1 MADKP
6 LNQVTKVTDLSKVKT
21 FLAVMDDNTIQQ
33 MSKEDMA
40 TVVGG
45 LVTTDNKFRKYF
57 NRIGH
62 TSSDDFND
70 YYPEEGVTIYACGG
84 FDTVNGPVSKPF
96 GVIFSCNVDADA
108 PYGIQ
113 IFYGFNGHI
122 YYRHNKTTSW
132 ITVV

>member
-45 LVTTDNKFRKYF
+45 LLPVVTESKEGLSPTGSYLRKYL
-57 NRIGH
+57 NNEWYSL
-62 TSSDDFND
+62 TYNQ
-70 YYPEEGVTIYACGG
+70 YLT
-84 FDTVNGPVSKPF
+84 
-96 GVIFSCNVDADA
+96 
-108 PYGIQ
+108 
-113 IFYGFNGHI
+113 
-122 YYRHNKTTSW
+122 
-132 ITVV
+132 

>member
-45 LVTTDNKFRKYF
+45 LIGVVTKK
-57 NRIGH
+57 
-62 TSSDDFND
+62 
-70 YYPEEGVTIYACGG
+70 
-84 FDTVNGPVSKPF
+84 
-96 GVIFSCNVDADA
+96 
-108 PYGIQ
+108 
-113 IFYGFNGHI
+113 
-122 YYRHNKTTSW
+122 
-132 ITVV
+132 